1 MEQNDLLIKIF
12 CYCVVFAVYTS
23 ILYVCL
29 RRRGY
34 GIKDVL
40 KLELLYAIVLSVS
53 FSSTALVEKFFT
65 STYATEHKS
74 FEILIKYKPIVSL
87 IVSFIASW
95 ITATV
100 LLTKFKNYFIL
111 LQGKKVNDEDSLKDE
126 EKVPLSV

>member
-1 MEQNDLLIKIF
+1 MQQSDLLIKIF

-23 ILYVCL
+23 ILYVFL
-29 RRRGY
+29 RRKGY
-34 GIKDVL
+34 GIIDVL
-40 KLELLYAIVLSVS
+40 KLESLYAIVLSVS

-65 STYATEHKS
+65 STYATEYKP
-74 FEILIKYKPIVSL
+74 FEILIKYQPIVSL
-87 IVSFIASW
+87 IVSFIASY

-111 LQGKKVNDEDSLKDE
+111 QGKKVNDEDSLKND